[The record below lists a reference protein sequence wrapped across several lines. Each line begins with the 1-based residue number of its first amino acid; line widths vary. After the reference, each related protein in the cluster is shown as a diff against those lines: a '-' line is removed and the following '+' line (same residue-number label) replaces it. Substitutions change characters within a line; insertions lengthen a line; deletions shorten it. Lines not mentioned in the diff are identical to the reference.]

1 MSAHKIDISDF
12 PLFCEVVKS
21 LGKMS
26 DGVKFT
32 VTDCGLVVYAK
43 NDYSKCEMTSNC
55 ISTSGG
61 EFSFSIGN
69 VGTLLKV
76 MNTLND
82 LYRDDP
88 AKISMSFDT
97 PFLRFCSGKFKTKL
111 ATIDEDAIM
120 NYIGTK
126 VHTELTPLLEFT
138 TSSQL
143 IKNVNSHSFVFDDTG
158 TARIYLTTEPDMQN
172 NTMFATIGNE
182 SEDLS
187 NSVTMELGL
196 VNYGSLAEKD
206 PSSGLDVQR
215 KLVLDFNRLN
225 ILNMVQS
232 DEIKVTVAKERP
244 VLISNVRKVGG
255 YGSFFNLNIYSFL
268 MVR

>member
-1 MSAHKIDISDF
+1 MQTHKIEISDF
-12 PLFCEVVKS
+12 PLFCEVVRC

-26 DGVKFT
+26 DGIKFT
-32 VTDCGLVVYAK
+32 VSDCGLVVYAK
-43 NDYSKCEMTSNC
+43 NDYAKCELTSNC
-55 ISTSGG
+55 ISSHG
-61 EFSFSIGN
+61 EASFSMGN
-69 VGTLLKV
+69 IGTLLKV
-76 MNTLND
+76 MNTLKD
-82 LYRDDP
+82 LYGDDP
-88 AKISMSFDT
+88 SKISMVFDA
-97 PFLRFCSGKFKTKL
+97 PFLRFSSGKFKTKL
-111 ATIDEDAIM
+111 ATIDEDAIR

-143 IKNVNSHSFVFDDTG
+143 IKNVNSHSFVFDDAG

-182 SEDLS
+182 AEDLA
-187 NSVTMELGL
+187 NSVTMEFGL
-196 VNYGSLAEKD
+196 VNYGTLTEKD

-215 KLVLDFNRLN
+215 KLVIDFNRLN

-244 VLISNVRKVGG
+244 VLVSSVRRLGKDGT
-255 YGSFFNLNIYSFL
+255 FFNLNVYSFL